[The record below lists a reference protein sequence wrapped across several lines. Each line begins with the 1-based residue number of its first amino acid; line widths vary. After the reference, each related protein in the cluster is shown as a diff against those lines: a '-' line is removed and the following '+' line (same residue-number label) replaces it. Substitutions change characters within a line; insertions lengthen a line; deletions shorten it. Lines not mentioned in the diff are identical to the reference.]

1 MSAVPD
7 GLAAIGE
14 RTSLRE
20 RVSVSLRA
28 ALVSGR
34 MVPGTTY
41 SVPAL
46 AEQFGVSAT
55 PVREA
60 MLDLV
65 NEGIVAP
72 VPNKGY
78 RVVELSDEELDQVSQ
93 LRRLLEV
100 PSVAGLA
107 GSLDPDALQR
117 LRDLSRRVR
126 EAALDRDVVSYVEAD
141 RELHLA
147 LLAESGNPRLVDLV
161 GRLRD
166 QSRLYGLERLAADG
180 VLVESADEHVTLI
193 DALEAGDRRA
203 AQKVMAH
210 HLDHVRG
217 IWAERRDAGPV
228 QTDPLRADRMSP

>member
-1 MSAVPD
+1 MSAVPE
-7 GLAAIGE
+7 GLPSLGD
-14 RTSLRE
+14 RSSLRE
-20 RVSVSLRA
+20 RVAVSLRA

-34 MVPGTTY
+34 MVPGVTY

-65 NEGIVAP
+65 NEGIVAA

-78 RVVELSDEELDQVSQ
+78 RVVELSDAELDQITE

-100 PSVAGLA
+100 PTVGGLA
-107 GSLDPDALQR
+107 GSLSPAGVKR
-117 LRDLSRRVR
+117 LRSLAREVR
-126 EAALDRDVVSYVEAD
+126 ASALNADVVAYVEAD

-147 LLAESGNPRLVDLV
+147 LLGEAGNPRLVDLV

-166 QSRLYGLERLAADG
+166 QSRLYGLEQLAADG
-180 VLVESADEHVTLI
+180 VLVESADEHLALI
-193 DALEAGDRRA
+193 EALETGDRRA
-203 AQKVMAH
+203 AEKVMSH

-217 IWAERRDAGPV
+217 IWAQRRESGA
-228 QTDPLRADRMSP
+228 

>member
-1 MSAVPD
+1 MSAVPE
-7 GLAAIGE
+7 GLPTFGE
-14 RTSLRE
+14 RLSLRE
-20 RVSVSLRA
+20 RVAVSLRA

-34 MVPGTTY
+34 MVPGVTY

-78 RVVELSDEELDQVSQ
+78 RVVELSDAELDQISQ

-100 PSVAGLA
+100 PTVGELA
-107 GSLDPDALQR
+107 GSLTPSILKR
-117 LRDLSRRVR
+117 LRSLARQVR
-126 EAALDRDVVSYVEAD
+126 EAALDGDVVAYVEAD

-147 LLAESGNPRLVDLV
+147 LLGASGNPRLVDLV

-166 QSRLYGLERLAADG
+166 QSRLYGLEQLAADG
-180 VLVESADEHVTLI
+180 VLVESADEHLALI
-193 DALEAGDRRA
+193 EALQSGDRRA
-203 AQKVMAH
+203 AEQVMAH

-217 IWAERRDAGPV
+217 IWAQRREAG
-228 QTDPLRADRMSP
+228 A

>member
-1 MSAVPD
+1 VTAAPE
-7 GLAAIGE
+7 GLPTIGE

-20 RVSVSLRA
+20 RVAESLRA

-41 SVPAL
+41 SIPAL

-65 NEGIVAP
+65 NEGIMSA
-72 VPNKGY
+72 VPNKGF
-78 RVVELSDEELDQVSQ
+78 RVVELSDAELDQITE

-100 PSVAGLA
+100 PTVGELA
-107 GSLDPDALQR
+107 GAIDRAAIRR
-117 LRDLSRRVR
+117 LRSLAAAVSDAARRG
-126 EAALDRDVVSYVEAD
+126 DVVGYVEAD

-147 LLAESGNPRLVDLV
+147 LLAEAGNPRLVEMV

-166 QSRLYGLERLAADG
+166 QSRLYGLEQLAADG
-180 VLVESADEHVTLI
+180 VLVDSAAEHMRLI
-193 DALEAGDRRA
+193 DALESGDRRA
-203 AQKVMAH
+203 AERVMAH

-217 IWAERRDAGPV
+217 IWASRRE
-228 QTDPLRADRMSP
+228 DRG

>member
-1 MSAVPD
+1 MTAAPE
-7 GLAAIGE
+7 GLPSIGE

-20 RVSVSLRA
+20 RVAESLRA

-41 SVPAL
+41 SIPAL

-65 NEGIVAP
+65 NEGIMSA
-72 VPNKGY
+72 VPNKGF
-78 RVVELSDEELDQVSQ
+78 RVVELSDAELDQITE

-100 PSVAGLA
+100 PTVGELA
-107 GSLDPDALQR
+107 GAIDRAAVRR
-117 LRDLSRRVR
+117 LRSLADAVGDAARRG
-126 EAALDRDVVSYVEAD
+126 DVVGYVEAD

-147 LLAESGNPRLVDLV
+147 LLAEAGNPRLVEMV

-166 QSRLYGLERLAADG
+166 QSRLYGLEQLAAEG
-180 VLVESADEHVTLI
+180 VLVDSATEHMRLI
-193 DALEAGDRRA
+193 DALESGDRRA
-203 AQKVMAH
+203 AERVMAH

-217 IWAERRDAGPV
+217 IWASRRE
-228 QTDPLRADRMSP
+228 DRG

>member
-1 MSAVPD
+1 MTSSGVT
-7 GLAAIGE
+7 GLPEIGE
-14 RTSLRE
+14 RVSLRE
-20 RVSVSLRA
+20 RVAESLRA

-34 MVPGTTY
+34 MAPGTTY
-41 SVPAL
+41 SIPAL

-72 VPNKGY
+72 VPNKGF
-78 RVVELSDEELDQVSQ
+78 RVVELTDEELDQVTE

-100 PSVAGLA
+100 PTVRDLA
-107 GSLDPDALQR
+107 GAMDPAAIKR
-117 LRDLSRRVR
+117 LRGI
-126 EAALDRDVVSYVEAD
+126 AAAVHDAAQRGDVVAYVESD

-147 LLAESGNPRLVDLV
+147 LLAESGNPRLVEMV

-166 QSRLYGLERLAADG
+166 QSRLYGLEQLAADG
-180 VLVESADEHVTLI
+180 VLVDSAAEHVRLI
-193 DALEAGDRRA
+193 DALESGDRRA
-203 AQKVMAH
+203 AEKVMAH

-217 IWAERRDAGPV
+217 IWASRREERG
-228 QTDPLRADRMSP
+228 

>member
-1 MSAVPD
+1 VTAAPE
-7 GLAAIGE
+7 GLPTIGE

-20 RVSVSLRA
+20 RVAESLRA

-41 SVPAL
+41 SIPAL

-65 NEGIVAP
+65 NEGIMSA
-72 VPNKGY
+72 VPNKGF
-78 RVVELSDEELDQVSQ
+78 RVVELSDAELDQITE

-100 PSVAGLA
+100 PTVGDLA
-107 GSLDPDALQR
+107 GAIDRAAVRR
-117 LRDLSRRVR
+117 LRALADAVSDAARRG
-126 EAALDRDVVSYVEAD
+126 DVVGYVEAD

-147 LLAESGNPRLVDLV
+147 LLAEAGNPRLVEMV

-166 QSRLYGLERLAADG
+166 QSRLYGLEQLAADG
-180 VLVESADEHVTLI
+180 VLVDSAAEHIRLI
-193 DALEAGDRRA
+193 DALESGDRRA
-203 AQKVMAH
+203 AERVMAH

-217 IWAERRDAGPV
+217 IWASRRE
-228 QTDPLRADRMSP
+228 DRG

>member
-1 MSAVPD
+1 MTSAPE
-7 GLAAIGE
+7 GLPSIGE

-20 RVSVSLRA
+20 RVAESLRA

-41 SVPAL
+41 SIPVL

-65 NEGIVAP
+65 NEGIMAA
-72 VPNKGY
+72 VPNKGF
-78 RVVELSDEELDQVSQ
+78 RVVELSDEELDQITE

-100 PSVAGLA
+100 PTVSALA
-107 GSLDPDALQR
+107 GRLDTETLE
-117 LRDLSRRVR
+117 DLHRRAEAVR
-126 EAALDRDVVSYVEAD
+126 ACATKGDVVGYVEAD
-141 RELHLA
+141 RDLHLA
-147 LLAESGNPRLVDLV
+147 LLRAAGNDRLVELV

-166 QSRLYGLERLAADG
+166 QSRLYGLERLAAEG
-180 VLVESADEHVTLI
+180 VLVDSADEHLRLL
-193 DALEAGDRRA
+193 DALASDDSRA
-203 AQKVMAH
+203 VEQVMTH

-217 IWAERRDAGPV
+217 IWASTREES
-228 QTDPLRADRMSP
+228 M

>member
-1 MSAVPD
+1 VTAAPE
-7 GLAAIGE
+7 GLPTIGE

-20 RVSVSLRA
+20 RVAESLRA

-41 SVPAL
+41 SIPAL

-65 NEGIVAP
+65 NEGIMSA
-72 VPNKGY
+72 VPNKGF
-78 RVVELSDEELDQVSQ
+78 RVVELSDAELDQITK

-100 PSVAGLA
+100 PTVGELA
-107 GSLDPDALQR
+107 GAIDRAAVRR
-117 LRDLSRRVR
+117 LRALADAVSDAARRG
-126 EAALDRDVVSYVEAD
+126 DVVGYVEAD

-147 LLAESGNPRLVDLV
+147 LLAEAGNPRLVEMV

-166 QSRLYGLERLAADG
+166 QSRLYGLEQLAADG
-180 VLVESADEHVTLI
+180 VLVDSAAEHMRLI
-193 DALEAGDRRA
+193 DALESGDRRA
-203 AQKVMAH
+203 AERVMAH

-217 IWAERRDAGPV
+217 IWASRRE
-228 QTDPLRADRMSP
+228 DRG

>member
-1 MSAVPD
+1 MTAAPE
-7 GLAAIGE
+7 GLLSIGE

-20 RVSVSLRA
+20 RVAESLRA

-46 AEQFGVSAT
+46 ADQFGVSAT

-65 NEGIVAP
+65 NEGIMSA
-72 VPNKGY
+72 VPNKGF
-78 RVVELSDEELDQVSQ
+78 RVVELSDAELDQITE

-100 PSVAGLA
+100 PTVGDLA
-107 GSLDPDALQR
+107 GSIDRAAVRR
-117 LRDLSRRVR
+117 LRSLADAVSDAARRG
-126 EAALDRDVVSYVEAD
+126 DVVGYVEAD

-147 LLAESGNPRLVDLV
+147 LLAEAGNPRLVEMV

-166 QSRLYGLERLAADG
+166 QSRLYGLEQLAADG
-180 VLVESADEHVTLI
+180 VLVDSAVEHMRLI
-193 DALEAGDRRA
+193 DALESGDRRA
-203 AQKVMAH
+203 AERVMAH

-217 IWAERRDAGPV
+217 IWASRREEHP
-228 QTDPLRADRMSP
+228 

>member
-1 MSAVPD
+1 VTAAPE
-7 GLAAIGE
+7 GLPTIGE

-20 RVSVSLRA
+20 RVAESLRA

-41 SVPAL
+41 SIPAL

-65 NEGIVAP
+65 NEGIMSA
-72 VPNKGY
+72 VPNKGF
-78 RVVELSDEELDQVSQ
+78 RVVELSDAELDQITE

-100 PSVAGLA
+100 PTVGELA
-107 GSLDPDALQR
+107 GAIDRAAVRR
-117 LRDLSRRVR
+117 LRSLADAVSDAARRG
-126 EAALDRDVVSYVEAD
+126 DVVAYVEAD

-147 LLAESGNPRLVDLV
+147 LLAEAGNPRLVEMV

-166 QSRLYGLERLAADG
+166 QSRLYGLEQLAAEG
-180 VLVESADEHVTLI
+180 VLVDSAAEHMRLI
-193 DALEAGDRRA
+193 DALESGDRRA
-203 AQKVMAH
+203 AERVMAH

-217 IWAERRDAGPV
+217 IWASRRE
-228 QTDPLRADRMSP
+228 DRG

>member
-1 MSAVPD
+1 M
-7 GLAAIGE
+7 GE
-14 RTSLRE
+14 RLSLRQ
-20 RVSVSLRA
+20 RIAVSLRA

-34 MVPGTTY
+34 MVPGITY

-65 NEGIVAP
+65 NEGILAP

-100 PSVAGLA
+100 PTVGGLA
-107 GSLDPDALQR
+107 GSLSPDALRKLRR
-117 LRDLSRRVR
+117 LADRVR
-126 EAALDRDVVSYVEAD
+126 KAALAADVVGYVEAD

-147 LLAESGNPRLVDLV
+147 LLAEAGNPRLVDLV

-166 QSRLYGLERLAADG
+166 QSRLYGLEQLAAKG
-180 VLVESADEHVTLI
+180 VLVDSADEHLALI
-193 DALEAGDRRA
+193 DSLASGDRA
-203 AQKVMAH
+203 AAERVMAH

-217 IWAERRDAGPV
+217 IWAEGRDTG
-228 QTDPLRADRMSP
+228 S

>member
-1 MSAVPD
+1 MTAAPE
-7 GLAAIGE
+7 GLPTIGE

-20 RVSVSLRA
+20 RVAESLRA

-65 NEGIVAP
+65 NEGIMSA
-72 VPNKGY
+72 VPNKGF
-78 RVVELSDEELDQVSQ
+78 RVVELSDAELDQITE

-100 PSVAGLA
+100 PTVGDLA
-107 GSLDPDALQR
+107 GAIDRAAVRR
-117 LRDLSRRVR
+117 LRALADAVSDAARRG
-126 EAALDRDVVSYVEAD
+126 DVVGYVEAD

-147 LLAESGNPRLVDLV
+147 LLAEAGNPRLVEMV

-166 QSRLYGLERLAADG
+166 QSRLYGLEQLAADG
-180 VLVESADEHVTLI
+180 VLVDSAAEHIRLI
-193 DALEAGDRRA
+193 DALESGDRRA
-203 AQKVMAH
+203 AERVMAH

-217 IWAERRDAGPV
+217 IWASRREERG
-228 QTDPLRADRMSP
+228 

>member
-1 MSAVPD
+1 MSSHGVT
-7 GLAAIGE
+7 GLPEIGE
-14 RTSLRE
+14 RVSLRE
-20 RVSVSLRA
+20 RVAESLRA

-41 SVPAL
+41 SIPAL

-72 VPNKGY
+72 VPNKGF
-78 RVVELSDEELDQVSQ
+78 RVVELTDEELDQVTE

-100 PSVAGLA
+100 PTVRDLA
-107 GSLDPDALQR
+107 GHISVSSLQR
-117 LRDLSRRVR
+117 LRAL
-126 EAALDRDVVSYVEAD
+126 AADVQDAAGRGDVVAYVESD

-147 LLAESGNPRLVDLV
+147 LLAEAGNPRLVEMV

-166 QSRLYGLERLAADG
+166 QSRLYGLEQLAADG
-180 VLVESADEHVTLI
+180 VLVDSAAEHARLI
-193 DALEAGDRRA
+193 DALESGDRRA
-203 AQKVMAH
+203 AERVMAH

-217 IWAERRDAGPV
+217 IWARRREERA
-228 QTDPLRADRMSP
+228 

>member
-1 MSAVPD
+1 MTAAPE
-7 GLAAIGE
+7 GLPTIGE

-20 RVSVSLRA
+20 RVAESLRA

-41 SVPAL
+41 SIPAL

-65 NEGIVAP
+65 NEGIMSA
-72 VPNKGY
+72 VPNKGF
-78 RVVELSDEELDQVSQ
+78 RVVELSDAELDQITE

-100 PSVAGLA
+100 PTVGGLA
-107 GSLDPDALQR
+107 GAVDHAAIRR
-117 LRDLSRRVR
+117 LRALADAVSDAARRG
-126 EAALDRDVVSYVEAD
+126 DVVGYVEAD

-147 LLAESGNPRLVDLV
+147 LLAEAGNPRLVEMV

-166 QSRLYGLERLAADG
+166 QSRLYGLEQLAAEG
-180 VLVESADEHVTLI
+180 VLVDSAAEHMRLI
-193 DALEAGDRRA
+193 DALESGDRRA
-203 AQKVMAH
+203 AERVMAH

-217 IWAERRDAGPV
+217 IWASRRE
-228 QTDPLRADRMSP
+228 DRG

>member
-1 MSAVPD
+1 MTAAPE
-7 GLAAIGE
+7 GLAAIGG

-20 RVSVSLRA
+20 RVAESLRA

-34 MVPGTTY
+34 MAPGTTY
-41 SVPAL
+41 SIPAL

-72 VPNKGY
+72 VPNKGF
-78 RVVELSDEELDQVSQ
+78 RVVELTDAELDQITE

-100 PSVAGLA
+100 PTVGTLA
-107 GSLDPDALQR
+107 GAIDRSSIKR
-117 LRDLSRRVR
+117 LRSLASEVSDAARRG
-126 EAALDRDVVSYVEAD
+126 DVVAYVEAD

-147 LLAESGNPRLVDLV
+147 LLAGAGNPRLVEIV

-166 QSRLYGLERLAADG
+166 QSRLYGLEQLAAEG
-180 VLVESADEHVTLI
+180 VLVDSANEHLQLI
-193 DALEAGDRRA
+193 DALESGDRLA
-203 AQKVMAH
+203 AERVMAH

-217 IWAERRDAGPV
+217 IWASRREER
-228 QTDPLRADRMSP
+228 T

>member
-1 MSAVPD
+1 MSAVPE
-7 GLAAIGE
+7 GLPEIGE
-14 RTSLRE
+14 RLSLRE
-20 RVSVSLRA
+20 RVAVSLRA

-34 MVPGTTY
+34 MVPGVTY

-78 RVVELSDEELDQVSQ
+78 RVVELSDAELDQISE

-100 PSVAGLA
+100 PTVGDLA
-107 GSLDPDALQR
+107 GALR
-117 LRDLSRRVR
+117 PSAVTHLRELAERVR
-126 EAALDRDVVSYVEAD
+126 ESALDADVVAYVEAD

-147 LLAESGNPRLVDLV
+147 LLGESGNPRLVDLV

-166 QSRLYGLERLAADG
+166 QSRLYGLEQLAADG
-180 VLVESADEHVTLI
+180 VLVQSADEHLTLI
-193 DALEAGDRRA
+193 EALESGDRRA
-203 AQKVMAH
+203 AEKVMAH

-217 IWAERRDAGPV
+217 IWAQRREAG
-228 QTDPLRADRMSP
+228 A

>member
-1 MSAVPD
+1 MSAVPE
-7 GLAAIGE
+7 GLPSLGD
-14 RTSLRE
+14 RLSLRE
-20 RVSVSLRA
+20 RVAVSLRG

-34 MVPGTTY
+34 MVPGVTY

-78 RVVELSDEELDQVSQ
+78 RVVELSAAELDQISE

-100 PSVAGLA
+100 PTVGDLA
-107 GSLDPDALQR
+107 GALSPAAVKH
-117 LRDLSRRVR
+117 LRALARRVR
-126 EAALDRDVVSYVEAD
+126 ESALDADVVAYIEAD

-147 LLAESGNPRLVDLV
+147 LLGESGNPRLVDLV

-166 QSRLYGLERLAADG
+166 QSRLYGLEQLAAEG
-180 VLVESADEHVTLI
+180 VLVQSADEHLTLI
-193 DALEAGDRRA
+193 EALESGDRRA
-203 AQKVMAH
+203 AEKVMAH

-217 IWAERRDAGPV
+217 IWAQQREAG
-228 QTDPLRADRMSP
+228 A

>member
-1 MSAVPD
+1 MTAAPE
-7 GLAAIGE
+7 GLAAIGG

-20 RVSVSLRA
+20 RVAESLRA

-34 MVPGTTY
+34 MAPGTTY
-41 SVPAL
+41 SIPAL

-65 NEGIVAP
+65 NEGIVAA
-72 VPNKGY
+72 VPNKGF
-78 RVVELSDEELDQVSQ
+78 RVVELSDAELDQITE

-100 PSVAGLA
+100 PTVGALA
-107 GSLDPDALQR
+107 GSVDRASIKQLRSLAKAVSDAAQR
-117 LRDLSRRVR
+117 
-126 EAALDRDVVSYVEAD
+126 ADVVGYVEAD

-147 LLAESGNPRLVDLV
+147 MLAQAGNPRLVEIV

-166 QSRLYGLERLAADG
+166 QSRLYGLEQLAADG
-180 VLVESADEHVTLI
+180 VLVDSADEHVRLI
-193 DALEAGDRRA
+193 EALESGDRRA
-203 AQKVMAH
+203 AERVMAH

-217 IWAERRDAGPV
+217 IWASRREERA
-228 QTDPLRADRMSP
+228 

>member
-1 MSAVPD
+1 MTAAPE
-7 GLAAIGE
+7 GLPTIGE

-20 RVSVSLRA
+20 RVAESLRA

-41 SVPAL
+41 SIPAL

-65 NEGIVAP
+65 NEGIMSA
-72 VPNKGY
+72 VPNKGF
-78 RVVELSDEELDQVSQ
+78 RVVELSDAELDQITE

-100 PSVAGLA
+100 PTVGDLA
-107 GSLDPDALQR
+107 GAIDRAAVRR
-117 LRDLSRRVR
+117 LRSLADAVGDAARRG
-126 EAALDRDVVSYVEAD
+126 DVVGYVEAD

-147 LLAESGNPRLVDLV
+147 LLAEAGNPRLVEMV

-166 QSRLYGLERLAADG
+166 QSRLYGLEQLAAEG
-180 VLVESADEHVTLI
+180 VLVDSAAEHMRLI
-193 DALEAGDRRA
+193 DALESGDRRA
-203 AQKVMAH
+203 AERVMAH

-217 IWAERRDAGPV
+217 IWASRRE
-228 QTDPLRADRMSP
+228 DRG

>member
-1 MSAVPD
+1 VTAAPE
-7 GLAAIGE
+7 GLPTIGE

-20 RVSVSLRA
+20 RVAESLRA

-41 SVPAL
+41 SIPAL

-65 NEGIVAP
+65 NEGIMSA
-72 VPNKGY
+72 VPNKGF
-78 RVVELSDEELDQVSQ
+78 RVVELSDAELDQITE

-100 PSVAGLA
+100 PTVGELA
-107 GSLDPDALQR
+107 GAIDRAAVRR
-117 LRDLSRRVR
+117 LRSLADAVGDAARRG
-126 EAALDRDVVSYVEAD
+126 DVVGYVEAD

-147 LLAESGNPRLVDLV
+147 LLAEAGNPRLVEMV

-166 QSRLYGLERLAADG
+166 QSRLYGLEQLAAEG
-180 VLVESADEHVTLI
+180 VLVDSAAEHMRLI
-193 DALEAGDRRA
+193 DALESGDRRA
-203 AQKVMAH
+203 AERVMAH

-217 IWAERRDAGPV
+217 IWASRRE
-228 QTDPLRADRMSP
+228 DRG

>member
-1 MSAVPD
+1 MTAAPE
-7 GLAAIGE
+7 GLPAIGG

-20 RVSVSLRA
+20 RVAESLRA

-34 MVPGTTY
+34 MAPGTTY
-41 SVPAL
+41 SIPAL

-72 VPNKGY
+72 VPNKGF
-78 RVVELSDEELDQVSQ
+78 RVVELTDAELDQITE

-100 PSVAGLA
+100 PTVGALA
-107 GSLDPDALQR
+107 GAIDRAAIKHLRSLASAVSDSA
-117 LRDLSRRVR
+117 RRG
-126 EAALDRDVVSYVEAD
+126 DVVAYVEAD

-147 LLAESGNPRLVDLV
+147 LLAEAGNPRLVEMV

-166 QSRLYGLERLAADG
+166 QSRLYGLEQLAAEG
-180 VLVESADEHVTLI
+180 VLVDSASEHLQLI
-193 DALEAGDRRA
+193 EALESGDRRA
-203 AQKVMAH
+203 AERVMAH

-217 IWAERRDAGPV
+217 IWARRREERA
-228 QTDPLRADRMSP
+228 

>member
-1 MSAVPD
+1 MTAAPE
-7 GLAAIGE
+7 GLPTIGE

-20 RVSVSLRA
+20 RVAESLRA

-41 SVPAL
+41 SIPAL

-65 NEGIVAP
+65 NEGIMSA
-72 VPNKGY
+72 VPNKGF
-78 RVVELSDEELDQVSQ
+78 RVVELSDAELDQITE

-100 PSVAGLA
+100 PTVGDLA
-107 GSLDPDALQR
+107 GAIDRAAVRR
-117 LRDLSRRVR
+117 LRSLADAVSDAARRG
-126 EAALDRDVVSYVEAD
+126 DVVAYVEAD

-147 LLAESGNPRLVDLV
+147 LLAEAGNPRLVEMV

-166 QSRLYGLERLAADG
+166 QSRLYGLEQLAADG
-180 VLVESADEHVTLI
+180 VLVDSAAEHIRLI
-193 DALEAGDRRA
+193 DALESGDRRA
-203 AQKVMAH
+203 AERVMAH

-217 IWAERRDAGPV
+217 IWASRRE
-228 QTDPLRADRMSP
+228 DRG

>member
-1 MSAVPD
+1 MTAAPE
-7 GLAAIGE
+7 GLAAIGG

-20 RVSVSLRA
+20 RVAESLRA

-34 MVPGTTY
+34 MAPGTTY
-41 SVPAL
+41 SIPAL

-72 VPNKGY
+72 VPNKGF
-78 RVVELSDEELDQVSQ
+78 RVVELTDAELDQITD

-100 PSVAGLA
+100 PTVGALA
-107 GSLDPDALQR
+107 GAIDRMAINR
-117 LRDLSRRVR
+117 LRALASAVSDAARRG
-126 EAALDRDVVSYVEAD
+126 DVVAYVEAD

-147 LLAESGNPRLVDLV
+147 LLAHGGNPRLVEMV

-166 QSRLYGLERLAADG
+166 QSRLYGLEQLAAEG
-180 VLVESADEHVTLI
+180 VLVDSASEHLQLI
-193 DALEAGDRRA
+193 DALESGDRRA
-203 AQKVMAH
+203 AERVMAH

-217 IWAERRDAGPV
+217 IWASSREERV
-228 QTDPLRADRMSP
+228 

>member
-1 MSAVPD
+1 MTAAPE
-7 GLAAIGE
+7 GLPTIGE

-20 RVSVSLRA
+20 RVAESLRA

-41 SVPAL
+41 SIPAL

-65 NEGIVAP
+65 NEGIMSA
-72 VPNKGY
+72 VPNKGF
-78 RVVELSDEELDQVSQ
+78 RVVELSDAELDQITE

-100 PSVAGLA
+100 PTVGDLA
-107 GSLDPDALQR
+107 GAIDRAAVRR
-117 LRDLSRRVR
+117 LRSLADAVGDAARRG
-126 EAALDRDVVSYVEAD
+126 DVVGYVEAD

-147 LLAESGNPRLVDLV
+147 LLAEAGNPRLVEMV

-166 QSRLYGLERLAADG
+166 QSRLYGLEQLAAEG
-180 VLVESADEHVTLI
+180 VLVDSATEHMRLI
-193 DALEAGDRRA
+193 DALESGDRRA
-203 AQKVMAH
+203 AERVMAH

-217 IWAERRDAGPV
+217 IWASRRE
-228 QTDPLRADRMSP
+228 DRG

>member
-1 MSAVPD
+1 VTAAPE
-7 GLAAIGE
+7 GLPTIGE

-20 RVSVSLRA
+20 RVAESLRA

-41 SVPAL
+41 SIPAL
-46 AEQFGVSAT
+46 ADQFGVSAT

-65 NEGIVAP
+65 NEGIMSA
-72 VPNKGY
+72 VPNKGF
-78 RVVELSDEELDQVSQ
+78 RVVELSDAELDQITE

-100 PSVAGLA
+100 PTVGDLA
-107 GSLDPDALQR
+107 GAIDRAAVRR
-117 LRDLSRRVR
+117 LRALADAVSDAARRG
-126 EAALDRDVVSYVEAD
+126 DVVGYVEAD

-147 LLAESGNPRLVDLV
+147 LLGEAGNPRLVEMV

-166 QSRLYGLERLAADG
+166 QSRLYGLEQLAADG
-180 VLVESADEHVTLI
+180 VLDDSADEHMRLI
-193 DALEAGDRRA
+193 DALESGDRRA
-203 AQKVMAH
+203 AERVMAH

-217 IWAERRDAGPV
+217 IWASRREERA
-228 QTDPLRADRMSP
+228 

>member
-1 MSAVPD
+1 VTAAPE
-7 GLAAIGE
+7 GLPTIGE

-20 RVSVSLRA
+20 RVAESLRA

-41 SVPAL
+41 SIPAL

-65 NEGIVAP
+65 NEGIMSA
-72 VPNKGY
+72 VPNKGF
-78 RVVELSDEELDQVSQ
+78 RVVELSDAELDQITE

-100 PSVAGLA
+100 PTVGELA
-107 GSLDPDALQR
+107 GAIDRAAIRR
-117 LRDLSRRVR
+117 LRSLAAAVSDAARRG
-126 EAALDRDVVSYVEAD
+126 DVVGYVEAD

-147 LLAESGNPRLVDLV
+147 LLAEAGNPRLVEMV

-166 QSRLYGLERLAADG
+166 QSRLSGLEQLAADG
-180 VLVESADEHVTLI
+180 VLVDSAAEHMRLI
-193 DALEAGDRRA
+193 DALESGDRRA
-203 AQKVMAH
+203 AERVMAH

-217 IWAERRDAGPV
+217 IWASRRE
-228 QTDPLRADRMSP
+228 DRG

>member
-1 MSAVPD
+1 MSAVPE
-7 GLAAIGE
+7 GLPSLGD
-14 RTSLRE
+14 RSSLRE
-20 RVSVSLRA
+20 RVAVSLRA

-34 MVPGTTY
+34 MVPGVTY

-65 NEGIVAP
+65 NEGIVAA

-78 RVVELSDEELDQVSQ
+78 RVVELSDAELDQITE

-100 PSVAGLA
+100 PTVGGLA
-107 GSLDPDALQR
+107 GSLSPAGVKR
-117 LRDLSRRVR
+117 LRSLAREVR
-126 EAALDRDVVSYVEAD
+126 AAALNADVVAYVEAD

-147 LLAESGNPRLVDLV
+147 LLGEAGNPRLVDLV

-166 QSRLYGLERLAADG
+166 QSRLYGLEQLAADA
-180 VLVESADEHVTLI
+180 VLVESADEHLALI
-193 DALEAGDRRA
+193 EALETGDRRA
-203 AQKVMAH
+203 AEKVMSH

-217 IWAERRDAGPV
+217 IWAQRRESGA
-228 QTDPLRADRMSP
+228 

>member
-1 MSAVPD
+1 MSSHGVT
-7 GLAAIGE
+7 GLPEIGE
-14 RTSLRE
+14 RVSLRE
-20 RVSVSLRA
+20 RVAESLRA

-41 SVPAL
+41 SIPAL

-72 VPNKGY
+72 VPNKGF
-78 RVVELSDEELDQVSQ
+78 RVVELTEEELDQVTE

-100 PSVAGLA
+100 PTVRDLA
-107 GSLDPDALQR
+107 GRMSASSLKR
-117 LRDLSRRVR
+117 LR
-126 EAALDRDVVSYVEAD
+126 ALASAVHDSAQRGDVVAYVESD

-147 LLAESGNPRLVDLV
+147 LLAEAGNPRLVEMV

-166 QSRLYGLERLAADG
+166 QSRLYGLEQLAADG
-180 VLVESADEHVTLI
+180 VLVDSAAEHVRLI
-193 DALEAGDRRA
+193 EALESGDRRA
-203 AQKVMAH
+203 AEKVMAH

-217 IWAERRDAGPV
+217 IWASRREVRG
-228 QTDPLRADRMSP
+228 

>member
-1 MSAVPD
+1 VTAAPE
-7 GLAAIGE
+7 GLPTIGE

-20 RVSVSLRA
+20 RVAESLRA

-41 SVPAL
+41 SIPAL

-65 NEGIVAP
+65 NEGIMSA
-72 VPNKGY
+72 VPNKGF
-78 RVVELSDEELDQVSQ
+78 RVVELSDAELDQITE

-100 PSVAGLA
+100 PTVGELA
-107 GSLDPDALQR
+107 GAIDRAAVRR
-117 LRDLSRRVR
+117 LRSLADAVSDAARRG
-126 EAALDRDVVSYVEAD
+126 DVVGYVEAD

-147 LLAESGNPRLVDLV
+147 LLAEAGNPRLVEMV

-166 QSRLYGLERLAADG
+166 QSRLYGLEQLAAEG
-180 VLVESADEHVTLI
+180 VLVDSATEHMRLI
-193 DALEAGDRRA
+193 DALESGDRRA
-203 AQKVMAH
+203 AERVMAH

-217 IWAERRDAGPV
+217 IWASRRE
-228 QTDPLRADRMSP
+228 DRG

>member
-1 MSAVPD
+1 MTAAPE
-7 GLAAIGE
+7 GLAAIGG

-20 RVSVSLRA
+20 RVAESLRA

-34 MVPGTTY
+34 MAPGTTY
-41 SVPAL
+41 SIPAL

-72 VPNKGY
+72 VPNKGF
-78 RVVELSDEELDQVSQ
+78 RVVELTDAELDQITE

-100 PSVAGLA
+100 PTVGTLA
-107 GSLDPDALQR
+107 GAIDRSSIKR
-117 LRDLSRRVR
+117 LRSLASEVSDAARRG
-126 EAALDRDVVSYVEAD
+126 DVVAYVEAD

-147 LLAESGNPRLVDLV
+147 LLAVARNPRLVEIV

-166 QSRLYGLERLAADG
+166 QSRLYGLEQLAAEG
-180 VLVESADEHVTLI
+180 VLVDSANEHMQLI
-193 DALEAGDRRA
+193 DALESGDRLA
-203 AQKVMAH
+203 AERVMAH

-217 IWAERRDAGPV
+217 IWASRREER
-228 QTDPLRADRMSP
+228 T

>member
-1 MSAVPD
+1 MSAVPE
-7 GLAAIGE
+7 GLPSLGD
-14 RTSLRE
+14 RLSLRE
-20 RVSVSLRA
+20 RVAVSLRG

-34 MVPGTTY
+34 MIPGVTY

-78 RVVELSDEELDQVSQ
+78 RVVELSDAELDQISE

-100 PSVAGLA
+100 PTVGDLA
-107 GSLDPDALQR
+107 GALSPDAVKH
-117 LRDLSRRVR
+117 LRALARRVR
-126 EAALDRDVVSYVEAD
+126 ESALDADVVAYVEAD

-147 LLAESGNPRLVDLV
+147 LLGECGNPRLVDLV

-166 QSRLYGLERLAADG
+166 QSRLYGLEQLAAEG
-180 VLVESADEHVTLI
+180 VLVQSADEHLTLI
-193 DALEAGDRRA
+193 EALESGDRRA
-203 AQKVMAH
+203 AEKVMAH

-217 IWAERRDAGPV
+217 IWAQQREAG
-228 QTDPLRADRMSP
+228 A

>member
-1 MSAVPD
+1 MTAAPE
-7 GLAAIGE
+7 GLAAIGG

-20 RVSVSLRA
+20 RVAESLRA

-34 MVPGTTY
+34 MAPGTTY
-41 SVPAL
+41 SIPAL

-72 VPNKGY
+72 VPNKGF
-78 RVVELSDEELDQVSQ
+78 RVVELTDAELDQITE

-100 PSVAGLA
+100 PTVGTLA
-107 GSLDPDALQR
+107 GAIDRSSIKR
-117 LRDLSRRVR
+117 LRSLASEVSDAARRG
-126 EAALDRDVVSYVEAD
+126 DVVAYVEAD
-141 RELHLA
+141 RALHLA
-147 LLAESGNPRLVDLV
+147 LLAGAGNPRLVEIV

-166 QSRLYGLERLAADG
+166 QSRLYGLEQLAAEG
-180 VLVESADEHVTLI
+180 VLVDSANEHMQLI
-193 DALEAGDRRA
+193 DALESGDRLA
-203 AQKVMAH
+203 AERVMAH

-217 IWAERRDAGPV
+217 IWASRREER
-228 QTDPLRADRMSP
+228 T